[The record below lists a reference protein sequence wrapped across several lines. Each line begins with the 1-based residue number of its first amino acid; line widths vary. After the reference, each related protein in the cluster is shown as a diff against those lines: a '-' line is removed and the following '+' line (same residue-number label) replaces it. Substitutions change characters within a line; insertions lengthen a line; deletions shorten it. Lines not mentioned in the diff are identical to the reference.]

1 MNTNTAVKR
10 PTSTLYRRPDV
21 VANMEDDDKAEQEAQ
36 TKQAEQERE
45 EVLAVSDDQLSAEEK
60 SFKKRYG
67 DLRTHSQKQAA
78 ELKAEINDLKKALA
92 EKPLTPSYKPPKS
105 EKEIDAWL
113 TQYPE
118 VGQIVETI
126 AHKRAEAIAEE
137 LRKELQE
144 LRTTAVSSSQARA
157 MAEVHAVHPDFDEIT
172 QTDEFHEWAERQ
184 SKTVQSMLY
193 DNMDNSAD
201 MIAAV
206 KLYKAEY
213 GITAKKSEPKDNRRE
228 AAKAVTP
235 KSSATDPTKSGK
247 KIWKTSEIRKLR
259 PDQFEKHE
267 AELDLAYAEGR
278 IEQDE

>member
-10 PTSTLYRRPDV
+10 PTPTLYRRPDV

-36 TKQAEQERE
+36 TEQAEQERE
-45 EVLAVSDDQLSAEEK
+45 EVLSVPDDQLSAEEK

-67 DLRTHSQKQAA
+67 DLRTHAQKQAA
-78 ELKAEINDLKKALA
+78 ELKAEITELKKALA

-105 EKEIDAWL
+105 EKEINEWL
-113 TQYPE
+113 TQYPD

-126 AHKRAEAIAEE
+126 AHKRAEAIANE
-137 LRKELQE
+137 LKQELQE

-157 MAEVHAVHPDFDEIT
+157 MAEVRAAHPDFDEVT

-213 GITAKKSEPKDNRRE
+213 GIAAKKSEPKDNRRE
-228 AAKAVTP
+228 AAKSVTP
-235 KSSATDPTKSGK
+235 KSQATDPTKSGK
-247 KIWKTSEIRKLR
+247 KIWKTSEIRKLK
-259 PDQFEKHE
+259 DSEFAKYEE
-267 AELDLAYAEGR
+267 EIDLAHIEGR
-278 IEQDE
+278 IQDDE